1 MHSPV
6 FQLALKTTALVV
18 QPSLAAFVALVG
30 VFNERD
36 GRASLEEYERAFA
49 AVIVGNRGS
58 LAPLT
63 ELVEAL
69 STFR

>member
-1 MHSPV
+1 VP
-6 FQLALKTTALVV
+6 ADYA
-18 QPSLAAFVALVG
+18 VATVG

-63 ELVEAL
+63 ELVEAVCAR
-69 STFR
+69 SPPPR